1 MNSRERHF
9 LRVLRKL
16 GSAEQEQVLAFAD
29 FLKGRQQPEQAVAA
43 PQEPKLL
50 PAKDG
55 ETVVGAIKR
64 LRESY
69 AMLDAKAM
77 LNDTSNLMSRHVMGG
92 DTVETVIVELEK
104 MFERHYQR
112 YRGAP
117 EDA

>member
-16 GSAEQEQVLAFAD
+16 GNAEQEQVLAFAD
-29 FLKGRQQPEQAVAA
+29 FLKSRQQPEPAVAH
-43 PQEPKLL
+43 QEPKIL

-77 LNDTSNLMSRHVMGG
+77 LNDTSSLMSRHVMGG
-92 DTVETVIVELEK
+92 DTAETVIVELEK